1 MSVEAFTADVATWIA
16 TTKHPKTGMLY
27 TDMTFQPMLELLDYL
42 RTNDYQTYI
51 VSGGGVDFMR
61 AFAETAYGVPPQNVI
76 SSLGKTSVQIVD
88 GKPEG
93 MKDAGI
99 AFIDDKD
106 GKPVGILRGIGKRPI
121 FTAGNSDGDLSMLQW
136 TSAGAG
142 PRFGLILHHTDAVG
156 EFAYDRDSAI
166 GRLDKALDAGPAA
179 GWTVVDMKADWAK
192 VWSGQ

>member
-1 MSVEAFTADVATWIA
+1 MSVEAFTAEVATWIA
-16 TTKHPKTGMLY
+16 TAKHPKTGMPY

-42 RTNDYQTYI
+42 RTNDCQTFI

-88 GKPEG
+88 GKPEV

-106 GKPVGILRGIGKRPI
+106 G
-121 FTAGNSDGDLSMLQW
+121 
-136 TSAGAG
+136 
-142 PRFGLILHHTDAVG
+142 
-156 EFAYDRDSAI
+156 
-166 GRLDKALDAGPAA
+166 
-179 GWTVVDMKADWAK
+179 
-192 VWSGQ
+192 

>member
-1 MSVEAFTADVATWIA
+1 M
-16 TTKHPKTGMLY
+16 
-27 TDMTFQPMLELLDYL
+27 
-42 RTNDYQTYI
+42 
-51 VSGGGVDFMR
+51 
-61 AFAETAYGVPPQNVI
+61 PPQNVI
-76 SSLGKTSVQIVD
+76 GSLGKTSVQIVD
-88 GKPEG
+88 GKPEV

-99 AFIDDKD
+99 AFIDEKD

-166 GRLDKALDAGPAA
+166 GRLDKALDEAPAA
-179 GWTVVDMKADWAK
+179 GWTVVDMKVDWAK